1 MSRFP
6 ACIGTRFYILLFS
19 GLLLAGEVFSQK
31 ESYPKGYFA
40 LPVYPGRPNTLSG
53 ALGDLRSNHFHAGI
67 DVRTQQKEGLPVT
80 AAADGYISRVAVH
93 RSGYGKVL
101 YIRHPNGMTTV
112 YAHLKEFSKELGD
125 YVRQEQ
131 YRNQTFDISLTPE
144 EERFQVKKGQLVAI
158 SGNTG
163 SSEGPH
169 LHFEI
174 RDFRDN
180 CLNPLFFGF
189 PEIRDATPPRFVN
202 IALVPLNID
211 SRVNGRIDRQVFVPG
226 PQKNGPEVSVK
237 DTIRVSGSIGL
248 ELQAF
253 DRMDGA
259 GFNYGLN
266 CIEVKLDGQEIF
278 AFNMEKFPVDVAR
291 DYNYLINYKARVE
304 DGQRYYKCYS
314 PNGNTLN
321 IYKTDGNRGK
331 LVINDTFPHSV
342 AIRIF
347 DSFENWSELKFI
359 IKGEMPGPAV
369 GAQARKDLFPVLHT
383 EVLGEILKV
392 KSPERTGLLFSG
404 GKSYPLAP
412 AYTEGDRYVFLS
424 DLRNGL
430 PDSVAAGS
438 TGKRLYFADKIAP
451 GREQTYEGP
460 EATVKF
466 GEKSV
471 FDTLYLQVSRA
482 GNTLQINEF
491 NEPLRG
497 AIEVSYQPD
506 VDEALRGKVQI
517 YRLVKGKDAFVG
529 GVWDDSGRIKFST
542 RELGTFY
549 PRIDSVAPAIRI
561 LESSPNR
568 IRARIIDEQ
577 SGISSFRA
585 RVNGDWVLM
594 NYEYKNNYI
603 WSEKADESVPFE
615 GELEL
620 EVTDRAGNVNTVKA
634 KITEPARSKSTIRR
648 QTGG

>member
-6 ACIGTRFYILLFS
+6 EGIYARIIILLFS
-19 GLLLAGEVFSQK
+19 GLLFSREVFSQK

-53 ALGDLRSNHFHAGI
+53 ALGDLRTNHFHAGI

-80 AAADGYISRVAVH
+80 AAADGYVSKISVQ

-101 YIRHPNGMTTV
+101 YISHPNGMTTV
-112 YAHLKEFSKELGD
+112 YAHLREFNKEIGD

-131 YRNQTFDISLTPE
+131 YRSRSFDISLNPE
-144 EERFQVKKGQLVAI
+144 EGRFRVKKGQLVAI

-174 RDFRDN
+174 RDSRDN

-189 PEIRDATPPRFVN
+189 PEIKDTTPPRFVS
-202 IALVPLNID
+202 IALAPLNID
-211 SRVNGRIDRQVFVPG
+211 SRVNGRIDRQVFVPA
-226 PQKNGPEVSVK
+226 PQKSGTEVSVK
-237 DTIRVSGSIGL
+237 DTIRASGLIGL

-266 CIEVKLDGQEIF
+266 CIEVKVDGQEIF

-291 DYNYLINYKARVE
+291 DYNYLINYKVRVE
-304 DGQRYYKCYS
+304 DGERFYKCYN
-314 PNGNTLN
+314 PAGNTLN
-321 IYKTDGNRGK
+321 IYKTDANRGR
-331 LVINDTFPHSV
+331 LVFNDTLVHSL

-347 DSFENWSELKFI
+347 DSFENWSELKLVV
-359 IKGEMPGPAV
+359 KGEMPAA
-369 GAQARKDLFPVLHT
+369 GAEAQSGKKPFPGLYT
-383 EVLGEILKV
+383 EVSGDMLRI
-392 KSPERTGLLFSG
+392 KSPEKAALLFSG

-412 AYTEGDRYVFLS
+412 AYREEGDRYVFLA
-424 DLRNGL
+424 DLRNRL
-430 PDSVAAGS
+430 PDSVSAGL
-438 TGKRLYFADKIAP
+438 TGKRLYLVDKIAP

-460 EATVKF
+460 DATVAF
-466 GEKSV
+466 GEKSL
-471 FDTLYLQVSRA
+471 FDTLYLQVYRI
-482 GNTLQINEF
+482 GNTLQINDF
-491 NEPLRG
+491 TEPLRG
-497 AIEVSYQPD
+497 AIEVSYQPAA
-506 VDEALRGKVQI
+506 ESALRGKTHI
-517 YRLVKGKDAFVG
+517 YRLVRGNDVFVG
-529 GVWDDSGRIKFST
+529 GDWDESGRIKFST

-549 PRIDSVAPAIRI
+549 PRTDSDPPVVRI

-568 IRARIIDEQ
+568 IRARISDEL

-585 RVNGDWVLM
+585 RVNGEWVLM
-594 NYEYKNNYI
+594 NYEYKNSLI
-603 WSEKADESVPFE
+603 WSEKTDESVPFE

-634 KITEPARSKSTIRR
+634 KIAEPVRSRPRKRR
-648 QTGG
+648 

>member
-1 MSRFP
+1 MSKFP
-6 ACIGTRFYILLFS
+6 AGISTHFYILLFS
-19 GLLLAGEVFSQK
+19 GLLLVGEVFSQK
-31 ESYPKGYFA
+31 ENYPKDYFA
-40 LPVYPGRPNTLSG
+40 LPVYPGKPNTLSG

-67 DVRTQQKEGLPVT
+67 DVRTQRKEGLPIT
-80 AAADGYISRVAVH
+80 AAAEGYISRIAVH

-144 EERFQVKKGQLVAI
+144 EGRFQVKKGQLVAI

-174 RDFRDN
+174 RDSRDN

-189 PEIRDATPPRFVN
+189 PEIKDTTPPRFVN
-202 IALVPLNID
+202 IALAPLDID
-211 SRVNGRIDRQVFVPG
+211 SRVNGRIDRQVFVPA
-226 PQKNGPEVSVK
+226 PQKTGPGVFIK
-237 DTIRVSGSIGL
+237 DTIRAAGSIGL

-253 DRMDGA
+253 DRMDGT

-266 CIEVKLDGQEIF
+266 CIEVKLDDQEIF

-304 DGQRYYKCYS
+304 DGERYYKCYN
-314 PNGNTLN
+314 PRRNTLN
-321 IYKTDGNRGK
+321 IYKTDENRGK
-331 LVINDTFPHSV
+331 LVINDTLFHSV

-359 IKGEMPGPAV
+359 IKGEMPGPMTEE
-369 GAQARKDLFPVLHT
+369 QPRKDLFPGLHT
-383 EVLGEILKV
+383 EVSGEILKV
-392 KSPERTGLLFSG
+392 KSPERAGLLFSG
-404 GKSYPLAP
+404 HKSYPLAP
-412 AYTEGDRYVFLS
+412 AYLEDDNYIFLS
-424 DLRNGL
+424 NLTNGL
-430 PDSVAAGS
+430 PDSVVVGS
-438 TGKRLYFADKIAP
+438 IGRRLYFRDKIAP
-451 GREQTYEGP
+451 GREQVYEGP
-460 EATVKF
+460 EATIKF
-466 GEKSV
+466 GEKSL

-491 NEPLRG
+491 TEPLRG
-497 AIEVSYQPD
+497 AIEVSYRPA
-506 VDEALRGKVQI
+506 VEESIRGKMQI
-517 YRLVKGKDAFVG
+517 YRLIKGKDVFVG
-529 GVWDDSGRIKFST
+529 GEWDDSGEVKFTT

-549 PRIDSVAPAIRI
+549 PRIDSVPPGIRI

-568 IRARIIDEQ
+568 IRARIVDEM

-585 RVNGDWVLM
+585 RVNGEWVLM
-594 NYEYKNNYI
+594 NYEYKSNYI

-634 KITEPARSKSTIRR
+634 KIAEPVRSRSRTRR
-648 QTGG
+648 

>member
-1 MSRFP
+1 MSKFT
-6 ACIGTRFYILLFS
+6 AGTGTRFYILLFS
-19 GLLLAGEVFSQK
+19 GLLLSGAVFSQK
-31 ESYPKGYFA
+31 ESYPRGYFA

-80 AAADGYISRVAVH
+80 AAADGYISQVAVH

-112 YAHLKEFSKELGD
+112 YAHLKEFGKELGD

-131 YRNQTFDISLTPE
+131 YRNQTFDISLIPE
-144 EERFQVKKGQLVAI
+144 EGRFQVKKGQLVAI

-174 RDFRDN
+174 RDSRDN

-202 IALVPLNID
+202 IALTPLTID
-211 SRVNGRIDRQVFVPG
+211 SRVNGRIDRQVFVPA
-226 PQKNGPEVSVK
+226 PQKNGPAVSIK
-237 DTIRVSGSIGL
+237 DTIRASGSIGL

-278 AFNMEKFPVDVAR
+278 AFNMEKFPADVSR

-304 DGQRYYKCYS
+304 DGERYYKCYN
-314 PNGNTLN
+314 PKGNTLN

-331 LVINDTFPHSV
+331 LVINDTLFHSV

-359 IKGEMPGPAV
+359 VKGEMPGPAAE
-369 GAQARKDLFPVLHT
+369 AQLRKDLSTGLHT
-383 EVLGEILKV
+383 EVLGTILKV
-392 KSPERTGLLFSG
+392 KSAEGTGLLFSG

-424 DLRNGL
+424 DLSSGL

-438 TGKRLYFADKIAP
+438 TGRRLYFAEKIAP
-451 GREQTYEGP
+451 GSVQTYEGP
-460 EATVKF
+460 DATIKF
-466 GEKSV
+466 GEKSL
-471 FDTLYLQVSRA
+471 FDTLYLQVSRV

-491 NEPLRG
+491 TEPLRS
-497 AIEVSYQPD
+497 AIEVSYQPA
-506 VDEALRGKVQI
+506 VEEAVRGKAQI
-517 YRLVKGKDAFVG
+517 YRLVKGREVFVG
-529 GVWDDSGRIKFST
+529 GEWDSSGRIKFST
-542 RELGTFY
+542 RELGNFY
-549 PRIDSVAPAIRI
+549 PRIDSVLPAVRI

-568 IRARIIDEQ
+568 IRARIVDEI

-585 RVNGDWVLM
+585 RVNGEWVLM
-594 NYEYKNNYI
+594 NYEYKSNYI

-634 KITEPARSKSTIRR
+634 KIAEPARSRSRK
-648 QTGG
+648 